1 MACPCLRRRE
11 EDEKLIGVYSTQ
23 EKAEGAIDRLRVQP
37 DFVDVPEGFGIYPY
51 TVDKDTDWTEGLST

>member
-1 MACPCLRRRE
+1 
-11 EDEKLIGVYSTQ
+11 LIGVYSTQ